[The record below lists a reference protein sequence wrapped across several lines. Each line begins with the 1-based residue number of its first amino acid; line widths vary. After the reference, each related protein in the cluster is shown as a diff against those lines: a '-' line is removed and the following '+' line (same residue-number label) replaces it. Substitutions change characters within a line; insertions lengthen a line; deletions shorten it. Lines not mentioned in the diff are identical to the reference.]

1 MLISLFDGELIALS
15 LKVKFSTITPP
26 VAFPVIV
33 TEPLVV
39 FVVIVVPSICILS
52 ASNTPVT
59 FVWSPDVFPKLM
71 FPLAK
76 IFPVA
81 VISPSAVILP
91 VTLRPSL
98 ILTIEES
105 SALIDVP
112 PNLIPLAVT
121 PPVTVTPE
129 LVVSSFLLLLKNNS
143 TAPSLT
149 HLIICSVA
157 PPTAP
162 AFKLNIAPLLS
173 TYCT

>member
-1 MLISLFDGELIALS
+1 M
-15 LKVKFSTITPP
+15 
-26 VAFPVIV
+26 
-33 TEPLVV
+33 
-39 FVVIVVPSICILS
+39 S
-52 ASNTPVT
+52 ASNSPVT

-112 PNLIPLAVT
+112 PNLKPLAVT
-121 PPVTVTPE
+121 PPVPDPDKTRSAFEALAVIWFPVIVTCFPKGDYVYNSVKFA
-129 LVVSSFLLLLKNNS
+129 LILLNAVLNGS
-143 TAPSLT
+143 PVPSLAVVPI
-149 HLIICSVA
+149 LIVCCAIVCY
-157 PPTAP
+157 PLYDYL
-162 AFKLNIAPLLS
+162 FNILQTECKFYTSIAVL
-173 TYCT
+173 